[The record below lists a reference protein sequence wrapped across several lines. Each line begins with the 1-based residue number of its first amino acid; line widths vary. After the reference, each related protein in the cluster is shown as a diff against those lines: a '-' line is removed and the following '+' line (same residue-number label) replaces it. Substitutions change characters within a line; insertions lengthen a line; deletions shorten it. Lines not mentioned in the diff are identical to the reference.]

1 MTFAMQESPFADLH
15 PVPGR
20 YIPALREL
28 PSDSQG
34 LERLSLGQQEV
45 AEETVTRRSNSG
57 PLSATMLR
65 VLPFYCSPS
74 PFSVWGSRHWSRM
87 PYHNT
92 HTAWG
97 NSVAL
102 DSRDFAPNCCPYVQ
116 WWFSQAAHS

>member
-1 MTFAMQESPFADLH
+1 MQESPFADLH
-15 PVPGR
+15 PLPGR

-65 VLPFYCSPS
+65 VLPFYCSTSPLPFPS
-74 PFSVWGSRHWSRM
+74 GAGDISLGSSI
-87 PYHNT
+87 T
-92 HTAWG
+92 L
-97 NSVAL
+97 VA
-102 DSRDFAPNCCPYVQ
+102 
-116 WWFSQAAHS
+116 